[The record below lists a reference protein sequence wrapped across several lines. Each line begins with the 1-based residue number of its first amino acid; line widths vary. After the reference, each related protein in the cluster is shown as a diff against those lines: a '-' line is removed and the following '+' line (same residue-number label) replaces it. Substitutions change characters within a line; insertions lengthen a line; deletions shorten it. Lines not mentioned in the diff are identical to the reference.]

1 MSLSYEQNILLDCS
15 QSKSFSSTNTSWTNA
30 MPEVVSLNPGDT
42 IQIYSSYINKRGSD
56 QSSIEIT
63 GFQKENGVKDS
74 EAQLTFGFYKN
85 ATGDGVI
92 PMPYNFFLSSV
103 QKNAIVLRDGY
114 PDAARNVTNSEGV
127 SAWEE
132 WSMDRGQRFCGKSNA
147 FQVDATFAFCTD
159 RAINSATL
167 SRLGATPYGNPSE
180 QAVYDSVS
188 SNNNV
193 FKTYLCDATQ
203 PLDGSRCTSLYFDKT
218 TYKYKKNIS
227 QCRIQIEPG
236 SYSPSNLANL
246 ISDYFNLP
254 PIDDDDSQPIDK
266 KFDDI
271 LNEDLGTSGYYIGT
285 PTCQASRCLYM
296 SREKIKQQSES
307 PQDPF
312 PSPIVKYSSVSG
324 TAGRVYEFLPRQDKY
339 LNLKKETITDPVG
352 NAEAYN
358 WVMNYDDDA
367 LEGADVYFKYPET
380 LLAGQDL
387 ATGYSSTEDVID
399 FHHDVKLIGDS
410 TLNPSSNLPTITDYC
425 YEKGDHDKYLITGLK
440 WTPENLLKVKKFFD
454 FQLIEDNV
462 QDAYCYDWTGYSGG
476 NNPTSRNQSDTNSTA
491 DNIGTIQGDK
501 TIHRWIH
508 IGQRNNIP
516 TNTSADQITKGGTA
530 QLFFNGTTTPVYGD
544 YLTEEF
550 KLRTFS
556 SDYLGNDTTVNGST
570 NAEFSFANSTAGGAV
585 TANSYIGNP
594 ELHKTSATSYDKVE
608 TYSYTLPTTDDDA
621 VGCLI
626 GKLNGTYDID
636 CENIKYCG
644 HHQLI
649 NVRDDVDIF
658 PTPETK
664 EYEALG
670 YGYAYRYTAN
680 PLNRADFPRG
690 DFIMLRVDE
699 DTGGLQRNVLEFN
712 SSFSVGT
719 VLQTQALFWIPC
731 FSTGTCNQ
739 AIMPIVGQGC
749 QLSKTTT
756 LDLNSGDADLT
767 TYNKS
772 IIQCGVGAV
781 GGGILDFSDE
791 VSRFQFNNLYTPIY
805 ASNYYAFNDI
815 TPDHGVKQIAN
826 PNAGREILSF
836 NVNNLFYKKVDTGES
851 VKILTDIGAVTP
863 AVKSFT
869 DAYKFL
875 IPNAF
880 TKIFPYNYRSNF
892 DYVVSNADTYIY
904 YQQGGV
910 FINKWVEQFPDGLNE
925 DDMKGTWSSTIAYL
939 ENDIV
944 VYKNIYY
951 ENIFQDEP
959 ININFPPDTNPDKWK
974 QITIILET
982 EENFNNSLW
991 FKLGFSYDQTHL
1003 NKIQANLDISQASD
1017 TTVSSFRNS
1026 HTVNRNGSV
1035 GHQNYYSMPVTNN
1048 TNLLDSSFNNLL
1060 YVNPFNYNLFMNQ
1073 PSNDVNTLQI
1083 ISESTNFIAKD
1094 LPVRSEDPYFI
1105 IESNI
1110 LSVGGVGQN
1119 YFSQDAIMSGIDICE
1134 KSFNS
1139 SDFYMYNGNLVH
1151 QISKSYDINS
1161 ITHQIRRSN
1170 GRLLDT
1176 NQFSSVIYLV
1186 TKKII
1191 VGLAPE
1197 QMELLEEERAQR
1209 QQNFNNRRKK
1219 IQQLN
1224 QPNLTKKQQILKNLL
1239 EANELQKEHYHL
1251 NKGNDDD
1258 DDDELNIE
1266 DELNEEQE
1274 ETEEAQEENQKEL
1287 TLTIGRYRAEG
1298 VLDDDEEEEI
1308 KPSLINEM
1316 FSNLENEDTDV
1327 MNLEDI
1333 QNKMIM
1339 DQEIDKSK
1347 PLFKTK
1353 TKSKQE
1359 LKQKLLNPDNIE
1371 PMEIK
1376 TLQPIKQAQPI
1387 QETPKL
1393 EFPTFSDIGKQTSKK
1408 KNLGRPTR
1416 YSQKRQVSEEPISEE
1431 QLQNLKERLTQ
1442 RARSIRPSTQ
1452 SKLKSVSI
1460 RDITEQKQQEQE
1472 R

>member
-1 MSLSYEQNILLDCS
+1 MSLSYEQNFLIDCS
-15 QSKSFSSTNTSWTNA
+15 QSKSESSTDTSWINTL
-30 MPEVVSLNPGDT
+30 PEVVTLNAGDT

-56 QSSIEIT
+56 ASSIEIT
-63 GFQKENGVKDS
+63 GFEKKNGVKDS
-74 EAQLTFGFYKN
+74 EVQLTFGFYKN

-114 PDAARNVTNSEGV
+114 AEAGRNVTDFNGV

-147 FQVDATFAFCTD
+147 FQVDATFAYCTD

-167 SRLGATPYGNPSE
+167 SRLGSTRYGNPSE
-180 QAVYDSVS
+180 QAVYTAVS

-203 PLDGSRCTSLYFDKT
+203 PLDGSRCTSLYFDKAT
-218 TYKYKKNIS
+218 NKYIKEKS
-227 QCRIQIEPG
+227 LCRIQIEPG

-254 PIDDDDSQPIDK
+254 PIDDDKSQPIDK
-266 KFDDI
+266 KFDNI

-285 PTCQASRCLYM
+285 PTCTAERCLYM

-312 PSPIVKYSSVSG
+312 PSPIVKYSTVSG
-324 TAGRVYEFLPRQDKY
+324 TTGRVYEFLPRQDKY

-358 WVMNYDDDA
+358 WVMDYGDDNK
-367 LEGADVYFKYPET
+367 GANVYYKYPET
-380 LLAGQDL
+380 LLAGQEL
-387 ATGYSSTEDVID
+387 TTGYTSSEDVID
-399 FHHDVKLIGDS
+399 FHHDVKLIGDG
-410 TLNPSSNLPTITDYC
+410 TLNPSSLLPTITDYC
-425 YEKGDHDKYLITGLK
+425 YEKGDYDKYLLTGLK

-454 FQLIEDNV
+454 NQLIEDNV
-462 QDAYCYDWTGYSGG
+462 QDAYCYDWTGYSTG
-476 NNPTSRNQSDTNSTA
+476 NNPTSRNQSDTNSTSN
-491 DNIGTIQGDK
+491 NIGTIQGDK
-501 TIHRWIH
+501 QIHRWIH

-544 YLTEEF
+544 YVSENF
-550 KLRTFS
+550 KLRSFS

-570 NAEFSFANSTAGGAV
+570 NAEFSFTNSTAGGAV
-585 TANSYIGNP
+585 TANSYMGNP
-594 ELHKTSATSYDKVE
+594 ELHKTSATSYSDVE

-621 VGCLI
+621 AGSLI

-636 CENIKYCG
+636 CENIKYVG

-649 NVRDDVDIF
+649 NIRSDVDIF
-658 PTPETK
+658 PTPETS
-664 EYEALG
+664 EYETRG
-670 YGYAYRYTAN
+670 YGYCYKFSAN
-680 PLNRADFPRG
+680 PLSRADFPKG
-690 DFIMLRVDE
+690 DFIMLKVDE
-699 DTGGLQRNVLEFN
+699 NTGGLQRNVLEFN
-712 SSFSVGT
+712 SSFSVG
-719 VLQTQALFWIPC
+719 VILQTQALYWIPC
-731 FSTGTCNQ
+731 FSSGTCNQ

-756 LDLNSGDADLT
+756 VDVNSGDADLT

-772 IIQCGVGAV
+772 IIQCGVGAI

-805 ASNYYAFNDI
+805 ASNYYAYNDI
-815 TPDHGVKQIAN
+815 TPDHGVKQVAN

-851 VKILTDIGAVTP
+851 VKILTNIGSATA
-863 AVKSFT
+863 AVKTFT

-910 FINKWVEQFPDGLNE
+910 FIDNWVEQFPDDLDD
-925 DDMKGTWSSTIAYL
+925 DDMQGTWSSSEAYL

-944 VYKNIYY
+944 LYKNIYY
-951 ENIFQDEP
+951 KSLTEP
-959 ININFPPDTNPDKWK
+959 NINYPPDTNPDQWK
-974 QITIILET
+974 KINIILET

-1003 NKIQANLDISQASD
+1003 NKIQADLTLSEATD
-1017 TTVSSFRNS
+1017 TSISSFRNS
-1026 HTVNRNGSV
+1026 HTINRNGSV
-1035 GHQNYYSMPVTNN
+1035 GHQNYYSMPITNN

-1083 ISESTNFIAKD
+1083 LSDSTNFIAKD
-1094 LPVRSEDPYFI
+1094 LPIRSEDPYFI

-1176 NQFSSVIYLV
+1176 NQFSSVIYLA

-1197 QMELLEEERAQR
+1197 QMELLEEEREQK
-1209 QQNFNNRRKK
+1209 QQNFNNRRK
-1219 IQQLN
+1219 QVQELN
-1224 QPNLTKKQQILKNLL
+1224 KPNLTKKQQILKNLL
-1239 EANELQKEHYHL
+1239 EANQLQKEHFDL
-1251 NKGNDDD
+1251 EKGNDSG

-1266 DELNEEQE
+1266 DEMNEEAD
-1274 ETEEAQEENQKEL
+1274 ETEEAEDENQI
-1287 TLTIGRYRAEG
+1287 TVTIGRYKSEG
-1298 VLDDDEEEEI
+1298 VLDDEEEEEI
-1308 KPSLINEM
+1308 QPSLIEEM
-1316 FSNLENEDTDV
+1316 FSNLELEDTDEI
-1327 MNLEDI
+1327 NLQQI
-1333 QNKMIM
+1333 QNKMLM

-1347 PLFKTK
+1347 PLFKSTS
-1353 TKSKQE
+1353 KSKQK
-1359 LKQKLLNPDNIE
+1359 LKQKLLNPDIE
-1371 PMEIK
+1371 MTIE
-1376 TLQPIKQAQPI
+1376 PIKQTKQTKTI
-1387 QETPKL
+1387 QEKSEIQESPKL
-1393 EFPTFSDIGKQTSKK
+1393 EFSTFANIGKQTSKK
-1408 KNLGRPTR
+1408 KNLGRQTR
-1416 YSQKRQVSEEPISEE
+1416 YSQKRKEEPINDV
-1431 QLQNLKERLTQ
+1431 QLENLKERLT
-1442 RARSIRPSTQ
+1442 ARTKSERSMRSSTQ
-1452 SKLKSVSI
+1452 SKLKSVSV
-1460 RDITEQKQQEQE
+1460 RDITEQKE
-1472 R
+1472 

>member
-15 QSKSFSSTNTSWTNA
+15 QSKSYSSTNTSWTNA

-42 IQIYSSYINKRGSD
+42 LQIYSSYINKRGSD
-56 QSSIEIT
+56 ASSIEIT
-63 GFQKENGVKDS
+63 GFEKENGIKDS
-74 EAQLTFGFYKN
+74 EAQLTFAFYKN
-85 ATGDGVI
+85 ATGDSVI

-114 PDAARNVTNSEGV
+114 YDAARNISTTQGV
-127 SAWEE
+127 DAWEE
-132 WSMDRGQRFCGKSNA
+132 WSMDRGQRFCGKSNE
-147 FQVDATFAFCTD
+147 FQVDATFAYCTD
-159 RAINSATL
+159 RSIVSPTL
-167 SRLGATPYGNPSE
+167 SRLGATPYGNPTE
-180 QAVYDSVS
+180 QSAYTAVS
-188 SNNNV
+188 SDNNV

-218 TYKYKKNIS
+218 TYKYKKEIS
-227 QCRIQIEPG
+227 LCRIQIQPG

-254 PIDDDDSQPIDK
+254 PIDDDKSQPIDK

-285 PTCQASRCLYM
+285 PTCTASRCLYM
-296 SREKIKQQSES
+296 PREKIKQQSVIA
-307 PQDPF
+307 QDPY
-312 PSPIVKYSSVSG
+312 PSPIVKYTDIAG
-324 TAGRVYEFLPRQDKY
+324 TSGRVYQFNPKQDKY
-339 LNLKKETITDPVG
+339 LNLNKEDISDPVG
-352 NAEAYN
+352 NAVAYN
-358 WVMNYDDDA
+358 WVMEYGFD
-367 LEGADVYFKYPET
+367 LQGANVYFKHPET
-380 LLAGQDL
+380 LIAGQDL

-399 FHHDVKLIGDS
+399 FHHDVKLIDDS
-410 TLNPSSNLPTITDYC
+410 TLNPSSYLPTIPDYC
-425 YEKGDHDKYLITGLK
+425 HEKGDYDKYLITGLK

-462 QDAYCYDWTGYSGG
+462 QDAYCYDWTGGT
-476 NNPTSRNQSDTNSTA
+476 NPSSRNQSNTNTTL
-491 DNIGTIQGDK
+491 DNIGTIKGDK

-516 TNTSADQITKGGTA
+516 TDTSTEQTGKGGTP
-530 QLFFNGTTTPVYGD
+530 QLFFNGTTTLVYGD

-550 KLRTFS
+550 KLRSFS
-556 SDYLGNDTTVNGST
+556 SDYLGDDTNVNGT
-570 NAEFSFANSTAGGAV
+570 LNTEFSFANSTSGGAV
-585 TANSYIGNP
+585 TASTYMGNP
-594 ELHKTSATSYDKVE
+594 ELHKTSATSYDKVQ

-621 VGCLI
+621 AGSLI
-626 GKLNGTYDID
+626 GQLNGTYDID

-649 NVRDDVDIF
+649 NVRSDVDIF
-658 PTPETK
+658 PAPETK

-670 YGYAYRYTAN
+670 YGYAYRYSAN
-680 PLNRADFPRG
+680 PLSRADFPKG
-690 DFIMLRVDE
+690 DFIMLRVNE

-712 SSFSVGT
+712 SSFSVGS
-719 VLQTQALFWIPC
+719 VLQTQALYWIPC
-731 FSTGTCNQ
+731 FSSGTCNQ
-739 AIMPIVGQGC
+739 AIMPIIGQGC
-749 QLSKTTT
+749 QLSKATK

-781 GGGILDFSDE
+781 GGGILEFSDE

-815 TPDHGVKQIAN
+815 TPDHGIKQIAN
-826 PNAGREILSF
+826 ANAGREILSF

-851 VKILTDIGAVTP
+851 VKVLTDIGASTA
-863 AVKSFT
+863 AVKTFT
-869 DAYKFL
+869 DDYKFL

-910 FINKWVEQFPDGLNE
+910 FIDKWVEQFPDGLDEE
-925 DDMKGTWSSTIAYL
+925 DMQGTWSSSIPYL
-939 ENDIV
+939 LTNIV

-951 ENIFQDEP
+951 ESLFQP
-959 ININFPPDTNPDKWK
+959 NINFPPDTNDDKWK
-974 QITIILET
+974 EITILLET

-1003 NKIQANLDISQASD
+1003 NKIQADLDLSQSLD
-1017 TTVSSFRNS
+1017 TSVSSFRNS
-1026 HTVNRNGSV
+1026 HTINRNGSV
-1035 GHQNYYSMPVTNN
+1035 GHQNYYSMPITNN

-1083 ISESTNFIAKD
+1083 ISQSTNFIAKD

-1151 QISKSYDINS
+1151 QISKGYDLNS

-1197 QMELLEEERAQR
+1197 QMQLLEEERDQR
-1209 QQNFNNRRKK
+1209 QQNFNNRRKQL
-1219 IQQLN
+1219 QQLN
-1224 QPNLTKKQQILKNLL
+1224 KPNLTKKQQILKNLL

-1266 DELNEEQE
+1266 DEMNEEAE
-1274 ETEEAQEENQKEL
+1274 ETEEAQEEDQKEI

-1298 VLDDDEEEEI
+1298 VLDDDTEEEEI

-1327 MNLEDI
+1327 INIEQI
-1333 QNKMIM
+1333 QNKMLM
-1339 DQEIDKSK
+1339 EQQIDKSR

-1353 TKSKQE
+1353 SKSKQV

-1376 TLQPIKQAQPI
+1376 TIKQTQPIKQTEQI
-1387 QETPKL
+1387 EKI
-1393 EFPTFSDIGKQTSKK
+1393 EFPTFANIGKQTSKK
-1408 KNLGRPTR
+1408 KNLGRSTR
-1416 YSQKRQVSEEPISEE
+1416 YSQKRQQEEPISEA
-1431 QLQNLKERLTQ
+1431 QLDKLKQRLT
-1442 RARSIRPSTQ
+1442 ARTKGERSLRPSTQ
-1452 SKLKSVSI
+1452 SKLKSVSV
-1460 RDITEQKQQEQE
+1460 RDITEQKEQE
-1472 R
+1472 ER